1 MERMGIEL
9 VGSETR
15 VEAEAETN
23 GRASNEAPGE
33 LRAPTLD
40 ECSRR
45 TSGGGKR
52 EGWGFGKQGR

>member
-1 MERMGIEL
+1 MGIEL

-15 VEAEAETN
+15 VEVEAETS

-45 TSGGGKR
+45 TFGGGKR
-52 EGWGFGKQGR
+52 EGW